1 MPLQLL
7 TEHETTANLTAGWTL
22 VNQLE
27 ATSLPTRFGVTAQF
41 VGAQS
46 AGNMELSVEV
56 LTTGNVSFGT
66 HTVTAA
72 RVTTTGSPNHGRV
85 EFDKLFYLPA
95 GYKAKLK
102 LKSLATSDDS
112 VNTDVY
118 VYDPNYPTASA
129 EIRTSVGPTNTQTTY
144 STLGFAVG
152 GQMNFSAGTNR
163 GVVVGGRVLDKD
175 KNVVPLEL
183 WLFRVSTT
191 SGLADNEEFDP
202 DDSQMANLVG
212 VLRIND
218 WFTADQNSIGQFA
231 NLPLPF
237 ADLTGGNLYGWLVN
251 RGAPVYTST
260 AALVVELQ
268 ILPG

>member
-1 MPLQLL
+1 MTQSWTNATL
-7 TEHETTANLTAGWTL
+7 TTGWTL
-22 VNQLE
+22 SMQLE
-27 ATSLPTRFGVTAQF
+27 APTLPTRFGVAADF
-41 VGAQS
+41 EGANVS
-46 AGNMELSVEV
+46 GDMELSVEV

-72 RVTTTGSPNHGRV
+72 RVGLTGSPNRGRV
-85 EFDKLFYLPA
+85 EFDKLFYVPP
-95 GYKAKLK
+95 GYKAKFK
-102 LKSLATSDDS
+102 LKSLVAGDNDVKT
-112 VNTDVY
+112 NVY

-129 EIRTSVGPTNTQTTY
+129 EIRTSVGPTNTQQTY

-152 GQMNFSAGTNR
+152 GQMTFNATTNR

-175 KNVVPLEL
+175 ENVVPLEL

-191 SGLADNEEFDP
+191 TDLGDNSAFDP
-202 DDSQMANLVG
+202 TDAQMANFVG

-218 WFTADQNSIGQFA
+218 WFSNPENTVGQFS

-251 RGAPVYTST
+251 RGAPVYTTTT
-260 AALVVELQ
+260 ALTVELQ